1 MPRCRRGLSA
11 SACVRACT
19 SAGRADRRSG
29 LGPCVSKRQAAPAA
43 REMPTSISFEGCGAA
58 ISYHLAVYE
67 AACRVYGR
75 ETLQAKK
82 VKYVGTSS
90 GSIAALI
97 AALGLDAA
105 FWKGMPVIV
114 CVHVCFHSLSGF
126 PEPSRPASQRMH
138 THKHTHRSASTA
150 VGSDG
155 EKVCGSAASRLLCG
169 AGPR

>member
-1 MPRCRRGLSA
+1 MRV
-11 SACVRACT
+11 CVHAALT
-19 SAGRADRRSG
+19 DAAGWATEF
-29 LGPCVSKRQAAPAA
+29 SKRQASPAA

-114 CVHVCFHSLSGF
+114 CVHVCFHSLSGC

-138 THKHTHRSASTA
+138 IHKHTHRSASTA